1 LRSSQGTRLQVTKL
15 LTVLFLFVIV
25 GVFLTSAFNR
35 HSQQQLSSSSSSP
48 LENGLSLADYWGRLD
63 NNHRYKFETLDAFF
77 PSRILQSGFSSK
89 EKLATYLNALQH
101 AVSIVPLPH
110 ELTFPFIRKCSSLPK
125 PSVVH
130 HQHALEVTFPKML
143 RDMSRAASFGKTGLL
158 DPVFV
163 TSSNTTSG
171 PGSALFYYVEGLPYH
186 AVYCTSKSNNKDKF
200 SSREDWTYRDPYWS
214 AVGRHLLTL
223 PSWSDNMGVD
233 FLAPASHPQM
243 KPSRRHPF
251 EVNYLQRLTF
261 LSTDLDVAG
270 YSPKDLV
277 VPYLTERE
285 VASVAKAKA
294 KEPKFLLFFVG
305 GDNPK
310 KGLRSKLAERFDALG
325 SSPDVYFS
333 LDKAPPS
340 PPTTA
345 ASGQAAPLKSSF
357 LESMAASTFCLVV
370 RGDTSSSRRLFTAIA
385 LGCIP
390 VIISDWISLP
400 FTSVIDYKAFSLFFP
415 EAVSSSTNGVRDM
428 VQVLR
433 STSPDTLA
441 SMRAALGE
449 ANRVLLFNHFGQ
461 SSDAAALS
469 VINPVTL
476 TLIEALLARERLCQ
490 DRAPNPSPTPTQDIC
505 TKIRQR
511 MQKYVF

>member
-1 LRSSQGTRLQVTKL
+1 MRAFLRTSQGTRIQLTKV
-15 LTVLFLFVIV
+15 LTVLFLVVIV
-25 GVFLTSAFNR
+25 GVFLTSTFTSR
-35 HSQQQLSSSSSSP
+35 SEQQSSSSS
-48 LENGLSLADYWGRLD
+48 LEDGLSLAEYWDSLD
-63 NNHRYKFETLDAFF
+63 NNRRYTFDSLDAFF
-77 PSRILQSGFSSK
+77 PSRILQPALSSK
-89 EKLATYLNALQH
+89 EKLAMYLNALQH
-101 AVSIVPLPH
+101 AVSIVHLPR
-110 ELTFPFIRKCSSLPK
+110 ELTFPFIRKCSVLPK
-125 PSVVH
+125 PSVVQ

-143 RDMSRAASFGKTGLL
+143 RDMSHAASVGKAGFL

-163 TSSNTTSG
+163 ASNNATT
-171 PGSALFYYVEGLPYH
+171 GSALFYYVEGLPYH

-223 PSWSDNMGVD
+223 PSWSENMGID

-285 VASVAKAKA
+285 VASMTKAKT

-310 KGLRSKLAERFDALG
+310 RGLRSKLAERFEALG

-340 PPTTA
+340 PTTT
-345 ASGQAAPLKSSF
+345 SGGGLSSF
-357 LESMAASTFCLVV
+357 LDSMSASTFCLVV

-400 FTSVIDYKAFSLFFP
+400 FTNVINYKAFALFFP

-433 STSPDTLA
+433 SATPDTLA

-449 ANRVLLFNHFGQ
+449 AKRVLLFNHFGL
-461 SSDAAALS
+461 SGGNAVAALS

-476 TLIEALLARERLCQ
+476 TLVEALIARERLCQ
-490 DRAPNPSPTPTQDIC
+490 DRVPNPSTTPMQDMC
-505 TKIRQR
+505 TKIRQK
-511 MQKYVF
+511 MEK